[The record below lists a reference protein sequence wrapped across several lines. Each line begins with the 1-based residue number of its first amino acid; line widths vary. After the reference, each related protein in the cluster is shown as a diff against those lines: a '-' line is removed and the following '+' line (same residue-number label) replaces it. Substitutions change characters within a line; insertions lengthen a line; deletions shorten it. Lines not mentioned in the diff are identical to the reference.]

1 MSKAGKNPIDAH
13 VGQRLRIRRRML
25 GLRQETLA
33 EQLGLSFQQVYRY
46 ETGDVRI
53 TAGRLLK
60 ISQLLDVPVSYFFE
74 GLGTSTEPG
83 EDAESALL
91 TKACA
96 TTAGMRIVRS
106 VAALEDENI
115 RRKIA
120 DLIEAVAESGQ
131 SV

>member
-1 MSKAGKNPIDAH
+1 
-13 VGQRLRIRRRML
+13 ML

-74 GLGTSTEPG
+74 GLGTSTEPR
-83 EDAESALL
+83 EDAETALL

-120 DLIEAVAESGQ
+120 DLIEAVAESGH

>member
-1 MSKAGKNPIDAH
+1 MKKAGKDPIDAH
-13 VGQRLRIRRRML
+13 VGKRLRIRRRML
-25 GLRQETLA
+25 GLRQEALA

-60 ISQLLDVPVSYFFE
+60 IAQILDVPVSYFFE
-74 GLGTSTEPG
+74 GLGASNEPR

-96 TTAGMRIVRS
+96 TNAGLRIVKS
-106 VAALEDENI
+106 LATLENEDI

-120 DLIEAVAESGQ
+120 DLIEAVSESRHTG
-131 SV
+131 